1 MRVIIVGCGRLG
13 VNLASSLAKKN
24 VDIAII
30 DSTKLAFSNLP
41 ADFQGITVEGDALN
55 QDVLIRAGIEKA
67 EALVAATNCDALNAV
82 VAHIARSVYQVPHVV
97 VRNYDP
103 RWREFEEMLSLQVIS
118 STSWGAQRIEEL
130 IHSESFRTVFSAGNG
145 EVEIYEFEVPAEW
158 NDHCL
163 GELITSDECVPVS
176 LTRAGTAMIPTH
188 DTTVHTDDVI
198 LFSGTMNGSFA
209 VRDQLGRK

>member
-13 VNLASSLAKKN
+13 VNLASSLARKN

-158 NDHCL
+158 NDHRL